1 MILRVLTARV
11 PSQNI
16 GPFNDLLRAQ
26 LAELRIQP
34 GLAYVKLARR
44 LHEDTSEEVVL
55 VEEWLTPADLFEW
68 AHGRLTK
75 PRLLP
80 GTEALVEN
88 LVITHYEALD
98 VSPED
103 LSSRLLGDAGTR
115 TLAEDA
121 VLEEIVDKKRDS
133 GGST

>member
-1 MILRVLTARV
+1 M
-11 PSQNI
+11 S
-16 GPFNDLLRAQ
+16 LLRAQ
-26 LAELRIQP
+26 LAELRVQP

-68 AHGRLTK
+68 TRGRLTK

-80 GTEALVEN
+80 GTEDLIEN
-88 LVITHYEALD
+88 LIITHYEALD

-103 LSSRLLGDAGTR
+103 LSARLLGDPAAR
-115 TLAEDA
+115 TPAEEA
-121 VLEEIVDKKRDS
+121 ILNEIVEHKSDAEA
-133 GGST
+133 ST